1 MADQDKS
8 IKLIVLAA
16 FDADEEGNLLPA
28 FDPRQMQ
35 DEGGAVRE
43 AKALADKHV
52 AVVAWSRDADPVA
65 GEYGPPEILFQS
77 GPVPEM
83 E

>member
-1 MADQDKS
+1 MADQNKTV
-8 IKLIVLAA
+8 KLIVLAA
-16 FDADEEGNLLPA
+16 FDDGEGNLLPA

-35 DEGGAVRE
+35 DEGRAVRE
-43 AKALADKHV
+43 TKAIADKHT
-52 AVVAWSRDADPVA
+52 AVVAWSRDADPIA
-65 GEYGPPEILFQS
+65 GEYGPPTILFQS